1 MWAED
6 DFHPTSVP
14 CLQSYTEPED
24 GKTYIMYH
32 GTTPAA
38 AGKIKRNGF
47 CPSEDGMLGHG
58 VYVSRDLQKA
68 SNYPIKVHEHQRVV
82 LKLKVNV
89 GKVKK
94 IDTQGHPLQKTWHKH
109 GYDTAWVPPHCGM
122 VKSGLEED
130 CVWDPRRITVISEIH
145 PRVPYPVCNPPGHA
159 AIKLKVKFHKT
170 SLTSQP
176 KKITEHQN
184 GKQRTGTVAG
194 HTFIEFLPNSL
205 VCFRSCQHIEY
216 LKNRNMLENQ
226 IHQGNRG
233 TTGERGFSLQTRKG
247 HKCRSLPQ
255 LFFLKH
261 WNQVND
267 TVYKQCSNATT
278 SKTTHILFFIMPS
291 ITSLIQSSESSL
303 VMYTNFKSDKDTHI
317 YSTFSEPVSGNVYI
331 MYHGTTKEAV
341 EPIKRNG
348 FCPSED
354 GMLGQGVY
362 MSRDLQ
368 KASRYPIEVPEQQRR
383 VLKLKVDVGKVK
395 KINKQGHHLQKT
407 WHEHGYDT
415 AWVPP
420 HCGMVKSGLEE
431 DCVWDPR
438 RIKVMEVIKPSRLP
452 PLP

>member
-47 CPSEDGMLGHG
+47 CPSEEGMLGQG

-68 SNYPIKVHEHQRVV
+68 SKYPIKVPEHQRVV

-94 IDTQGHPLQKTWHKH
+94 IDRQGHPLQKTWHKH

-130 CVWDPRRITVISEIH
+130 CVWDPRRITVISEIN
-145 PRVPYPVCNPPGHA
+145 PRVPYP
-159 AIKLKVKFHKT
+159 
-170 SLTSQP
+170 
-176 KKITEHQN
+176 
-184 GKQRTGTVAG
+184 
-194 HTFIEFLPNSL
+194 LP
-205 VCFRSCQHIEY
+205 
-216 LKNRNMLENQ
+216 
-226 IHQGNRG
+226 
-233 TTGERGFSLQTRKG
+233 
-247 HKCRSLPQ
+247 
-255 LFFLKH
+255 
-261 WNQVND
+261 
-267 TVYKQCSNATT
+267 
-278 SKTTHILFFIMPS
+278 
-291 ITSLIQSSESSL
+291 SS
-303 VMYTNFKSDKDTHI
+303 
-317 YSTFSEPVSGNVYI
+317 PVSGNVYI

-348 FCPSED
+348 FCPSVD

-420 HCGMVKSGLEE
+420 HCGMVPSGLEE

-452 PLP
+452 PFPSFEDDEESY